1 MNNGHKQ
8 LLDSLSRSDLFREFQ
23 SAFSVATRL
32 PLVLGPVEAWQ
43 LPFRGASRENRFCAL
58 MGQTG
63 RTCAMCLQAHQRL
76 VQQASARSATFTCWC
91 GLTSSAVP
99 VDLEGRVIGVLQTGQ
114 VFRAPPQEARFDR
127 SAEHIQSRGARSDLD
142 ALRQAYLDTRQVSP
156 QRYGSLVSL
165 LDIFARH
172 LSLLASQIAT
182 QAASAEP
189 PVVRRAKEFILE
201 HHTESLRLGQ
211 VAQAAGVNAFH
222 LCKVFKRSTGLSFTQ
237 FLSQTRLEKAKSL
250 LLNPDFKVSEIAYA
264 VGFQSLTHF
273 NRVFKQCVG
282 SAPTRYRAQALG
294 PRGIPSIRRS
304 PAK

>member
-1 MNNGHKQ
+1 
-8 LLDSLSRSDLFREFQ
+8 
-23 SAFSVATRL
+23 
-32 PLVLGPVEAWQ
+32 
-43 LPFRGASRENRFCAL
+43 

-76 VQQASARSATFTCWC
+76 VQQASARPATFTCWC

-114 VFRAPPQEARFDR
+114 VFRTPPQEARFDR

-172 LSLLASQIAT
+172 LSLLAGQIAAQT
-182 QAASAEP
+182 ASAEP

-211 VAQAAGVNAFH
+211 VAQAAGVNSFH
-222 LCKVFKRSTGLSFTQ
+222 LCKVFKRATGVSFTQ
-237 FLSQTRLEKAKSL
+237 FLCQTRLDKAKSL

-273 NRVFKQCVG
+273 NRVFKHRIG

-294 PRGIPSIRRS
+294 SPGTPGVRRS
-304 PAK
+304 PTR